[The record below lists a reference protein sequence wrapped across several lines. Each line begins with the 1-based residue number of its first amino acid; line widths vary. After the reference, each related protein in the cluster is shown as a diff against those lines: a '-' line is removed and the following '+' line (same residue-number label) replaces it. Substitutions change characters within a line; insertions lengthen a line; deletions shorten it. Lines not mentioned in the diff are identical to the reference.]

1 MIGPSPEN
9 SLLQTKHSATSMAH
23 DVFISHSSKDK
34 PTADA
39 ICAAL
44 ESTNI
49 RCWVAPRD
57 ISPGANWGESII
69 DGITNS
75 KVMVVVFSSH
85 ANKSAQVMREIER
98 AVNKGLPII
107 PMRIE
112 DVLPSKSL
120 EYFLS
125 VPHWL
130 DALTPPLQAH
140 VTKLCRTVKTVLET
154 VDPKPAAEPPIQK
167 LHTHPQP
174 LVGSPGK
181 EAPPDEWFSPD
192 SGGLWSRIL
201 KFLTRE

>member
-1 MIGPSPEN
+1 MLGPSPEN

-34 PTADA
+34 LLLTLFVQLWSLRIFVVGLRLVTLVPVRIGASRSSTASLTA
-39 ICAAL
+39 KSWLWCF
-44 ESTNI
+44 
-49 RCWVAPRD
+49 P
-57 ISPGANWGESII
+57 
-69 DGITNS
+69 
-75 KVMVVVFSSH
+75 SH